1 MTNREEYGIIKMVG
15 LAVGLCVLQRREKSY
30 VLEC

>member
-15 LAVGLCVLQRREKSY
+15 LAVGLCVLQRREKSATS
-30 VLEC
+30 